1 MIPKMNFK
9 ERINYLL
16 EKYDPNYQV
25 YALTSSVG
33 NTTGNFPKQTYLDE
47 YN

>member
-1 MIPKMNFK
+1 MDFR

-16 EKYDPNYQV
+16 EKYDPNYRV
-25 YALTSSVG
+25 YELTS
-33 NTTGNFPKQTYLDE
+33 TIGNFPKQTYLDE